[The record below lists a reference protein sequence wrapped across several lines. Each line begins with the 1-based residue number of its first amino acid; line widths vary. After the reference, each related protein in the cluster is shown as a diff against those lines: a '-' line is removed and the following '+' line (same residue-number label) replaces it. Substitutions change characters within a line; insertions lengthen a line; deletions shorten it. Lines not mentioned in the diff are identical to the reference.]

1 MFGRDA
7 VNAQEEIISFKP
19 KLGRE
24 VFKPLTS
31 ADFKMT
37 PDETLIDYIEDAKA
51 ERLAH
56 AKSAAAKFAIKL
68 DTTEALVQDRGA
80 VYGHPL
86 DDFGRAAKLKEVM
99 ASIKDPVLRHAAE
112 MICVKLA
119 RLCQSPEHLDSW
131 DDIGGYAKTGRMVI
145 EERKKRSS
153 VG

>member
-31 ADFKMT
+31 ADFKLT
-37 PDETLIDYIEDAKA
+37 PDETQIDAKA
-51 ERLAH
+51 ERLEKARE
-56 AKSAAAKFAIKL
+56 AAAKFAIKL
-68 DTTEALVQDRGA
+68 DTTDKLVQDRGA

-86 DDFGRAAKLKEVM
+86 DDFGRAAKLKEVV
-99 ASIKDPVLRHAAE
+99 ASIKDPILRHAAE

-145 EERKKRSS
+145 EERERRSS